1 MPNASRPTSLVDAAE
16 AAARLRI
23 SRATLYA
30 YVSRGLIRAEPD
42 AGDPRRSLYNAADID
57 SLAQRKA
64 RGRRPEAVARATLN
78 FGLPVLTSRIT
89 RIAEGH
95 LFYRG
100 RDATDVAARAS
111 LEEAARLLWDC
122 GGDDPFAAPAPSI
135 DPAWPQLAAAL
146 AHLSVFERTAAL
158 LPLVRGATQITWQ
171 RETRLLWP
179 SGAALVR
186 AMTAAATGRLPSA
199 DPVHRQLAAAWRAD
213 AGGAEL
219 IRTALVLLADHELN
233 ASTFAVRVVAS
244 TGASLASALSAGL
257 GALSGPL
264 HGGQTSLV
272 ETLFE
277 EAERGGDA
285 AALVEKRLWR
295 GDRLPGFGH
304 PLYPDGDPRAAALL
318 ALLPPD
324 GLRTD
329 LLAAVERLGKRPNVD
344 FATVSMRRAL
354 ALPPGAALGLFA
366 VGRSVGWIAH
376 ALEQRAEGSLI
387 RPRARFEPPEA

>member
-1 MPNASRPTSLVDAAE
+1 MSSPSHIDAAE

-42 AGDPRRSLYNAADID
+42 AADPRRSLYNAADID
-57 SLAQRKA
+57 ALAARKA
-64 RGRRPEAVARATLN
+64 RGRKPEAVAKATLD

-89 RIAEGH
+89 RIAEGR
-95 LFYRG
+95 LAYRG
-100 RDATDVAARAS
+100 RDATELATRAS
-111 LEEAARLLWDC
+111 LEQTACLLWDC
-122 GGDDPFAAPAPSI
+122 GSDDPFAAPLPPI
-135 DPAWPQLAAAL
+135 DPAWPHLAGAL
-146 AHLSVFERTAAL
+146 SHLSVFERTAAL
-158 LPLVRGATQITWQ
+158 LRLVRGATQITWQ
-171 RETRLLWP
+171 REVRLAELD
-179 SGAALVR
+179 GAALLR
-186 AMTAAATGRLPSA
+186 AVAGAVAGRLPSPA
-199 DPVHRQLAAAWRAD
+199 PIHRQLAEAWGAD
-213 AGGAEL
+213 TADAEL

-272 ETLFE
+272 EALFE

-285 AALVEKRLWR
+285 AGLVERRLWR

-304 PLYPDGDPRAAALL
+304 PLYPEGDPRATALL

-324 GLRTD
+324 PLRRD
-329 LLAAVERLGKRPNVD
+329 LLSAMEQIGKRPNID

-354 ALPPGAALGLFA
+354 ALPEGAALGLFA
-366 VGRSVGWIAH
+366 AGRAAGWIAH

-387 RPRARFEPPEA
+387 RPRARYEEPGD